1 MRELAARMGV
11 DMPIS
16 LAVAALLAGETTV
29 QDMID
34 ALLSRPLK
42 VERE

>member
-1 MRELAARMGV
+1 MRAAV

-16 LAVAALLAGETTV
+16 LAVAAVLGGETTV
-29 QDMID
+29 PEMIE

-42 VERE
+42 AERH